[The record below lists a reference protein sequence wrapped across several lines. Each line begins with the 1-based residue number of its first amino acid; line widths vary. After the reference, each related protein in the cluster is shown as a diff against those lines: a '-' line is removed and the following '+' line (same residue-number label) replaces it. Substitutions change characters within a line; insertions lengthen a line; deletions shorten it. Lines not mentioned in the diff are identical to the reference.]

1 MLLLLLLMLL
11 LLLSLSGSYRHGLLT
26 VARPSR
32 SGACDFWWAR
42 RRVAAVECRR
52 CCEAF
57 WLTESETLGDVDRAL
72 KPTLL
77 IAIEGWPSV
86 ALKEF
91 PGVLEALSSPD
102 SLVELCSGVPRRFAF
117 LC

>member
-1 MLLLLLLMLL
+1 MLLLLLLML
-11 LLLSLSGSYRHGLLT
+11 LLLSLSGSYRHGLLA

-32 SGACDFWWAR
+32 SDGCDFWRAR

-72 KPTLL
+72 EPTLL
-77 IAIEGWPSV
+77 VAIEGWPSV
-86 ALKEF
+86 ALDES

-102 SLVELCSGVPRRFAF
+102 SLVELCSGVSRRFAF

>member
-1 MLLLLLLMLL
+1 MLLLLLLLL
-11 LLLSLSGSYRHGLLT
+11 LRWRSGAYCHGLLT
-26 VARPSR
+26 EARASR
-32 SGACDFWWAR
+32 KCACDFWRTLWC
-42 RRVAAVECRR
+42 VAVVECKR

-72 KPTLL
+72 EPT
-77 IAIEGWPSV
+77 PSV
-86 ALKEF
+86 ALDGF